1 MWNVL
6 TVVTLI
12 GVIVIL
18 LKPDH
23 YKAIRHELYQVWE
36 DIEKLKGEEDE
47 TAK

>member
-23 YKAIRHELYQVWE
+23 YKAIRHEFYQVWE